1 MKLEEAIKTAIE
13 FETRVHN
20 VYVEAS
26 AKSTDDKAK
35 KVFDVLA
42 MEEQGHLDYLQSRLD
57 EWQKTGSITEVELT
71 TVIPSKEAITEGV
84 AKLEGKIELD
94 RRDFDIELEML
105 QQALAVEVETC
116 AFYQRMASELSEEGQ
131 KLFTRFLVIED
142 GHQTIVQAALDNV
155 SGLGF
160 WFGTCEFDLEAG

>member
-13 FETRVHN
+13 YETRVHN

-42 MEEQGHLDYLQSRLD
+42 QEEQGHLDYLQSRLD

-71 TVIPSKEAITEGV
+71 TVIPSKEAIEEGM
-84 AKLEGKIELD
+84 AKLEGKIEVD
-94 RRDFDIELEML
+94 KRDFDVEIEML
-105 QQALAVEVETC
+105 QQALVVEVETG
-116 AFYQRMASELSEEGQ
+116 AFYQRMVSELDEEGRN
-131 KLFTRFLVIED
+131 LFTRFLTIED

-160 WFGTCEFDLEAG
+160 WFDTCEFDLEAG